1 MREQDKIYLVASKQN
16 RRPYEG
22 PFSVVNG
29 KYLLINNNDSNDTLT
44 WYDTVNNTE
53 SDALFKVGDYIT
65 GLKVTSKKD
74 VEYVSSDLKIVKR
87 PQIDMFEKDSKE
99 FNVCSD
105 LKVNQEDVV
114 DINHIFD
121 LQKKR
126 QEETYGYKFKDMS
139 IKQIS
144 DFWFMNSHALQD
156 EIHEMFDALG
166 GMHDG
171 IGNAAWKPWKKK
183 NHIAEHTNVEDMTG
197 RDLKE
202 LKFEIVDAFHF
213 MINFA
218 VSIGMTGS
226 EMIDM
231 YISKNKENINRQK
244 NNY

>member
-1 MREQDKIYLVASKQN
+1 MKNRDKIYLVKSKEN
-16 RRPYEG
+16 TK
-22 PFSVVNG
+22 PFKGAFDIVNG
-29 KYLLINNNDSNDTLT
+29 KYILVNSEDLNEKVI

-53 SDALFKVGDYIT
+53 SNACFKIGDYLT
-65 GLKVTSKKD
+65 GIELTNKKD
-74 VEYVSSDLKIVKR
+74 IKYISCDVKIVKR
-87 PQIDMFEKDSKE
+87 PQLDMFKEPSKE
-99 FNVCSD
+99 FNVCSS
-105 LKVNQEDVV
+105 LNVKEEKIV
-114 DINHIFD
+114 DINYIFE
-121 LQKKR
+121 LQKKT
-126 QEETYGYKFKDMS
+126 QEQTYGYDFSEMNLKK
-139 IKQIS
+139 IS
-144 DFWFMNSHALQD
+144 EFWFMNSHALQD

-183 NHIAEHTNVEDMTG
+183 NKVANDIYIEDLSG

-218 VSIGMTGS
+218 VSVGMTGS
-226 EMIDM
+226 ELIDM

>member
-1 MREQDKIYLVASKQN
+1 MRSKDKIYLVARKEN
-16 RRPYEG
+16 NK
-22 PFSVVNG
+22 PFKGTFDIVNG
-29 KYLLINNNDSNDTLT
+29 KYHLVNSNDSNDILT
-44 WYDTVNNTE
+44 WYDTVNNNE
-53 SDALFKVGDYIT
+53 SNANFKVGDYIT
-65 GLKVTSKKD
+65 GIEITNKND
-74 VEYVSSDLKIVKR
+74 VKYVSCDLEIVKR
-87 PQIDMFEKDSKE
+87 PQLDMFEASSKE
-99 FNVCSD
+99 FNVCSE
-105 LKVNQEDVV
+105 LDVREEKIV
-114 DINHIFD
+114 DINYIFE
-121 LQKKR
+121 LQKKT
-126 QEETYGYKFKDMS
+126 QENTYNYKFDDMS

-144 DFWFMNSHALQD
+144 EFWFMNSHALQD

-171 IGNAAWKPWKKK
+171 VGNAAWKPWKKK
-183 NHIAEHTNVEDMTG
+183 NSVGKYTTIEDLSG

-218 VSIGMTGS
+218 VSVGMTGS